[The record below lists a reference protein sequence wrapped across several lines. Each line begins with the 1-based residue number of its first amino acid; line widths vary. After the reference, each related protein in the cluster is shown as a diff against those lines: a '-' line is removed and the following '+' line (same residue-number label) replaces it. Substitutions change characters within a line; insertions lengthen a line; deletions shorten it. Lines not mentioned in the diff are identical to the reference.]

1 VNDEIKKEELFLS
14 GLKTFNEEN
23 FFDAHEIWEDLWSE
37 YYLKDRDF
45 IQGLIQLAVC
55 FVHLQNKN
63 INGARSLL
71 KKSTKKLYSFPHNH
85 RNVKLK
91 ELKHMMN
98 ELNIELELINNTTEF
113 NWKKCPKIFLHE

>member
-1 VNDEIKKEELFLS
+1 MKI
-14 GLKTFNEEN
+14 
-23 FFDAHEIWEDLWSE
+23 H
-37 YYLKDRDF
+37 
-45 IQGLIQLAVC
+45 
-55 FVHLQNKN
+55 
-63 INGARSLL
+63 LL

-113 NWKKCPKIFLHE
+113 NWTKCPKIFLHE

>member
-1 VNDEIKKEELFLS
+1 M
-14 GLKTFNEEN
+14 
-23 FFDAHEIWEDLWSE
+23 WSE

-55 FVHLQNKN
+55 FVHLQNEN

-113 NWKKCPKIFLHE
+113 NWTKCPKIFLHE